1 MITLQITAVTMSP
14 VCPDLSLLC
23 PPLLG
28 GPPSSS
34 LQNAATLKSV
44 AQPSQIFSSAGRTPV
59 TIPISFGCA
68 ENLFEAGK
76 HQMYFKSLPRLRSR
90 LD

>member
-44 AQPSQIFSSAGRTPV
+44 AQPSQTFSSAGRAPV
-59 TIPISFGCA
+59 TTPSASAVPKTFLKLEGIKCTSKAF
-68 ENLFEAGK
+68 
-76 HQMYFKSLPRLRSR
+76 HH
-90 LD
+90 